1 MLSEDLKYVFD
12 RNMQAKQFRQN
23 RAGQLSYSGG
33 RLSKPEFIS
42 KGMPMNEQTNGQ
54 LRRVLKG
61 FDVLALG
68 FGAMIGWGWIVL
80 AGGWVLDAGSLG
92 SVAAFFFGGIAMLLI
107 GLIYAELASAMPQV
121 GGEHVYSHKALGDI
135 GSFVCTW
142 AIVFGYASVVAFEAV
157 ALPTVIEY
165 LAPNYKVGFLWTIA
179 GGEVYASWVAVGVAG
194 ALSMTLVN
202 CIGVRTAAFLQKL
215 VIVLIFA
222 VGFLFFSGSLFSGS
236 GATMEPLFRDG
247 VNGVLLVLVM
257 VPFMFVGFDVI
268 PQAAEEINL
277 PFRKIGMLIIV
288 SVSMAVVWYML
299 IVLGLSAVLAPEE
312 IASTELGV
320 PEAINAVFGGAW
332 AGNLMILAGVAGI
345 LTSWNAFLVGGSRA
359 VYALAQSRMLP
370 AFLGRLH
377 PRYNTPVNAILLIGG
392 ASALAPLLGRESL
405 VWFVNAGGLGIVI
418 AYSLVALS
426 FLVLRRKFPQME
438 RPWKLPLGELFGGAA
453 LILSLGVML
462 LYLPGSPAALLW
474 PQEWLLFAA
483 WMVGGFML
491 FACARLAYRGGGK
504 HAAKIPAGD

>member
-1 MLSEDLKYVFD
+1 MSE
-12 RNMQAKQFRQN
+12 QA
-23 RAGQLSYSGG
+23 
-33 RLSKPEFIS
+33 
-42 KGMPMNEQTNGQ
+42 NGE

-92 SVAAFFFGGIAMLLI
+92 AVSAFFFGGIAMLLI

-121 GGEHVYSHKALGDI
+121 GGEHVYSHKALGDV

-157 ALPTVIEY
+157 ALPTVVEY

-179 GGEVYASWVAVGVAG
+179 GGEVHASWVAVGVAG

-202 CIGVRTAAFLQKL
+202 CIGVRTAALLQKL
-215 VIVLIFA
+215 VILLIFA
-222 VGFLFFSGSLFSGS
+222 AGFMFFTGSLFTGS
-236 GATMEPLFRDG
+236 GATMEPLFTDG
-247 VNGVLLVLVM
+247 VSGVFLVLIM

-277 PFRKIGMLIIV
+277 PFRRIGWLIV
-288 SVSMAVVWYML
+288 FSVSMAVLWYML
-299 IVLGLSAVLAPEE
+299 IVLGLSRVLTSAE
-312 IASTELGV
+312 IASAELGV
-320 PEAINAVFGGAW
+320 PEAMNAIFGGAW

-359 VYALAQSRMLP
+359 VYALARSGMLP
-370 AFLGRLH
+370 EFLGRLH

-418 AYSLVALS
+418 AYSMVALS
-426 FLVLRRKFPQME
+426 FLVLRRRFPEMH
-438 RPWKLPLGELFGGAA
+438 RPWKLPMGELFGGAT
-453 LILSLGVML
+453 LILSLGIMV
-462 LYLPGSPAALLW
+462 LYFPGSPAALLW
-474 PQEWLLFAA
+474 PQEWLLFAV
-483 WMVGGFML
+483 WMLSGFAL
-491 FACARLAYRGGGK
+491 FGFTRIAY
-504 HAAKIPAGD
+504 

>member
-1 MLSEDLKYVFD
+1 MSE
-12 RNMQAKQFRQN
+12 QA
-23 RAGQLSYSGG
+23 
-33 RLSKPEFIS
+33 
-42 KGMPMNEQTNGQ
+42 NGE

-92 SVAAFFFGGIAMLLI
+92 AVSAFFFGGIAMLLI

-121 GGEHVYSHKALGDI
+121 GGEHVYSHKALGDV

-157 ALPTVIEY
+157 ALPTVVEY

-202 CIGVRTAAFLQKL
+202 CIGVRTAALLQKL
-215 VIVLIFA
+215 VILLIFA
-222 VGFLFFSGSLFSGS
+222 AGFMFFTGSLFTGS
-236 GATMEPLFRDG
+236 GATMEPLFTEG
-247 VNGVLLVLVM
+247 VNGVFLVLIM

-277 PFRKIGMLIIV
+277 PFRRIGWLIIF
-288 SVSMAVVWYML
+288 SVSMAVLWYML
-299 IVLGLSAVLAPEE
+299 IVLGLSRVLTSAE
-312 IASTELGV
+312 IASAELGV
-320 PEAINAVFGGAW
+320 PEAMNAIFGGAW

-359 VYALAQSRMLP
+359 VYALARSGMLP
-370 AFLGRLH
+370 KFLGRLH
-377 PRYNTPVNAILLIGG
+377 PRYNTPVNAVLLIGG

-418 AYSLVALS
+418 AYSMVALS
-426 FLVLRRKFPQME
+426 FLVLRRRFPEMH
-438 RPWKLPLGELFGGAA
+438 RPWKLPMGESFGGAA
-453 LILSLGVML
+453 LILSLGIMV
-462 LYLPGSPAALLW
+462 LYFPGSPTALLW
-474 PQEWLLFAA
+474 PQEWLLFAV
-483 WMVGGFML
+483 WMVSGFAL
-491 FACARLAYRGGGK
+491 FGFTRLAY
-504 HAAKIPAGD
+504 

>member
-1 MLSEDLKYVFD
+1 MSG
-12 RNMQAKQFRQN
+12 QN
-23 RAGQLSYSGG
+23 RG
-33 RLSKPEFIS
+33 E
-42 KGMPMNEQTNGQ
+42 

-92 SVAAFFFGGIAMLLI
+92 AVAAFFFGGIAMVLI

-121 GGEHVYSHKALGDI
+121 GGEHVYSHKALGDV

-157 ALPTVIEY
+157 ALPTVVEY
-165 LAPNYKVGFLWTIA
+165 LAPNYKVGYLWTIT

-194 ALSMTLVN
+194 ALLMTWVN
-202 CIGVRTAAFLQKL
+202 CIGVRTAALLQKL
-215 VIVLIFA
+215 VILLIFA
-222 VGFLFFSGSLFSGS
+222 AGFMFFTGSLFTGS
-236 GATMEPLFRDG
+236 GATMEPLFTDG
-247 VNGVLLVLVM
+247 VNGVFLVLIM

-277 PFRKIGMLIIV
+277 PFRQIGLLIV
-288 SVSMAVVWYML
+288 FSVSMAVLWYML
-299 IVLGLSAVLAPEE
+299 IVLGLSRVLDSAEL
-312 IASTELGV
+312 ANAELGV
-320 PEAINAVFGGAW
+320 PEAMNAIFGGAW

-359 VYALAQSRMLP
+359 VYALARSGMLP
-370 AFLGRLH
+370 KFLGRLH
-377 PRYNTPVNAILLIGG
+377 PRYNTPVNAVLLIGG

-418 AYSLVALS
+418 AYSMVALS
-426 FLVLRRKFPQME
+426 FLVLRRKFPDMH
-438 RPWKLPLGELFGGAA
+438 RPWKLPLGEFFGAAA
-453 LILSLGVML
+453 LILSLGIMV
-462 LYLPGSPAALLW
+462 LYFPGSPAALLW
-474 PQEWLLFAA
+474 PQEWLLFAV
-483 WMVGGFML
+483 WMVSGFAL
-491 FACARLAYRGGGK
+491 FGFTRLAG
-504 HAAKIPAGD
+504 

>member
-1 MLSEDLKYVFD
+1 MSE
-12 RNMQAKQFRQN
+12 QA
-23 RAGQLSYSGG
+23 
-33 RLSKPEFIS
+33 
-42 KGMPMNEQTNGQ
+42 NGE

-92 SVAAFFFGGIAMLLI
+92 AVSAFFFGGIAMLLI

-121 GGEHVYSHKALGDI
+121 GGEHVYSHKALGDV

-157 ALPTVIEY
+157 ALPTVVEY

-179 GGEVYASWVAVGVAG
+179 GGEVYATWVAVGVAG

-202 CIGVRTAAFLQKL
+202 CIGVRTAALLQKL
-215 VIVLIFA
+215 VILLIFA
-222 VGFLFFSGSLFSGS
+222 AGFMFFTGSLFTGS
-236 GATMEPLFRDG
+236 GATMEPLFTEG
-247 VNGVLLVLVM
+247 VNGVFLVLIM

-277 PFRKIGMLIIV
+277 PFRRIGWLIIF
-288 SVSMAVVWYML
+288 SVSMAVLWYML
-299 IVLGLSAVLAPEE
+299 IVLGLSRVLTSAE
-312 IASTELGV
+312 IASAELGV
-320 PEAINAVFGGAW
+320 PEAMNAIFGGAW

-359 VYALAQSRMLP
+359 VYALARSGMLP
-370 AFLGRLH
+370 KFLGRLH
-377 PRYNTPVNAILLIGG
+377 PRYNTPVNAILLIGC

-418 AYSLVALS
+418 AYSMVALS
-426 FLVLRRKFPQME
+426 FLVLRRRFPEMH
-438 RPWKLPLGELFGGAA
+438 RPWKLPMGESFGGAA
-453 LILSLGVML
+453 LILSLGIMV
-462 LYLPGSPAALLW
+462 LYFPGSPAALLW
-474 PQEWLLFAA
+474 PQEWLLFAV
-483 WMVGGFML
+483 WMVSGFAL
-491 FACARLAYRGGGK
+491 FGFTRIAY
-504 HAAKIPAGD
+504 

>member
-1 MLSEDLKYVFD
+1 MSG
-12 RNMQAKQFRQN
+12 QN
-23 RAGQLSYSGG
+23 RG
-33 RLSKPEFIS
+33 E
-42 KGMPMNEQTNGQ
+42 

-92 SVAAFFFGGIAMLLI
+92 AAAAFLFGGIAMVLI

-121 GGEHVYSHKALGDI
+121 GGEHVYSHKALGDV

-157 ALPTVIEY
+157 ALPTVVEY

-194 ALSMTLVN
+194 ALLMTWVN
-202 CIGVRTAAFLQKL
+202 CIGVRTAALLQKL
-215 VIVLIFA
+215 VILLIFA
-222 VGFLFFSGSLFSGS
+222 VGFLFFTGSLFTGS
-236 GATMEPLFRDG
+236 GATMEPLFTDG
-247 VNGVLLVLVM
+247 INGVFLVLIM

-277 PFRKIGMLIIV
+277 PFRQIGLLIV
-288 SVSMAVVWYML
+288 FSVSMAVLWYML
-299 IVLGLSAVLAPEE
+299 IVLGLSRVLDSAE
-312 IASTELGV
+312 IATAELGV
-320 PEAINAVFGGAW
+320 PEAMNAIFGGAW

-359 VYALAQSRMLP
+359 VYALARSGMLP
-370 AFLGRLH
+370 KFLGRLH
-377 PRYNTPVNAILLIGG
+377 PRYNTPVNAVLLIGG

-418 AYSLVALS
+418 AYSMVALS
-426 FLVLRRKFPQME
+426 FLVLRRKFPDMH
-438 RPWKLPLGELFGGAA
+438 RPWKLPLGEFFGAAA
-453 LILSLGVML
+453 LILSLGIMV
-462 LYLPGSPAALLW
+462 LYFPGSPAALLW
-474 PQEWLLFAA
+474 PQEWLLFAV
-483 WMVGGFML
+483 WMVSGFAL
-491 FACARLAYRGGGK
+491 FGFTRLA
-504 HAAKIPAGD
+504 D

>member
-1 MLSEDLKYVFD
+1 MS
-12 RNMQAKQFRQN
+12 
-23 RAGQLSYSGG
+23 GQSRG
-33 RLSKPEFIS
+33 E
-42 KGMPMNEQTNGQ
+42 

-92 SVAAFFFGGIAMLLI
+92 AVAAFFFGGIAMVLI

-121 GGEHVYSHKALGDI
+121 GGEHVYSHKALGDV

-157 ALPTVIEY
+157 ALPMVVEY

-194 ALSMTLVN
+194 ALLMTWVN
-202 CIGVRTAAFLQKL
+202 CIGVRTAALLQKL
-215 VIVLIFA
+215 VILLIFA
-222 VGFLFFSGSLFSGS
+222 VGFLFFTGSLFTGS
-236 GATMEPLFRDG
+236 GATMEPLFTDG
-247 VNGVLLVLVM
+247 INGVFLVLIM

-277 PFRKIGMLIIV
+277 PFRQIGLLIV
-288 SVSMAVVWYML
+288 FSVSMAVLWYML
-299 IVLGLSAVLAPEE
+299 IVLGLSRVLDSAEL
-312 IASTELGV
+312 ANAELGV
-320 PEAINAVFGGAW
+320 PEAMNAIFGGTW

-359 VYALAQSRMLP
+359 VYALARSGMLP
-370 AFLGRLH
+370 KFLGRLH
-377 PRYNTPVNAILLIGG
+377 PKYNTPVNAVLLIGG

-418 AYSLVALS
+418 AYSMVALS
-426 FLVLRRKFPQME
+426 FLVLRRKFPDMH
-438 RPWKLPLGELFGGAA
+438 RPWKLPLGEFFGGAA
-453 LILSLGVML
+453 LILSLGIMV
-462 LYLPGSPAALLW
+462 LYFPGSPAALLW
-474 PQEWLLFAA
+474 PQEWLLFAV
-483 WMVGGFML
+483 WMVSGFAL
-491 FACARLAYRGGGK
+491 FGFTRLAG
-504 HAAKIPAGD
+504 

>member
-1 MLSEDLKYVFD
+1 MS
-12 RNMQAKQFRQN
+12 
-23 RAGQLSYSGG
+23 GQSRG
-33 RLSKPEFIS
+33 E
-42 KGMPMNEQTNGQ
+42 

-92 SVAAFFFGGIAMLLI
+92 AVAAFFFGGIAMVLI
-107 GLIYAELASAMPQV
+107 GLIYAELASAMPRV
-121 GGEHVYSHKALGDI
+121 GGEHVYSHKALGDV

-157 ALPTVIEY
+157 ALPTVVEY

-194 ALSMTLVN
+194 ALLMTWVN
-202 CIGVRTAAFLQKL
+202 CIGVRTAALLQKL
-215 VIVLIFA
+215 VILLIFA
-222 VGFLFFSGSLFSGS
+222 AGFLFFTGSLFTGS
-236 GATMEPLFRDG
+236 GATMEPLFTDG
-247 VNGVLLVLVM
+247 VNGVFLVLIM

-277 PFRKIGMLIIV
+277 PFRQIGLLIV
-288 SVSMAVVWYML
+288 FSVSMAVLWYML
-299 IVLGLSAVLAPEE
+299 IVLGLSRVLDSAEL
-312 IASTELGV
+312 ANAELGV
-320 PEAINAVFGGAW
+320 PEAMNAIFGGTW

-359 VYALAQSRMLP
+359 VYALARSGMLP
-370 AFLGRLH
+370 KFLGRLH
-377 PRYNTPVNAILLIGG
+377 PRYNTPVNAVLLIGG

-418 AYSLVALS
+418 AYSMVALS
-426 FLVLRRKFPQME
+426 FLVLRRRFPEMH
-438 RPWKLPLGELFGGAA
+438 RPWKLPLGEFFGGAA
-453 LILSLGVML
+453 LILSLGIMV
-462 LYLPGSPAALLW
+462 LYFPGSPAALLW
-474 PQEWLLFAA
+474 PQEWLLFAV
-483 WMVGGFML
+483 WMVSGFAL
-491 FACARLAYRGGGK
+491 FGFTRLA
-504 HAAKIPAGD
+504 D

>member
-1 MLSEDLKYVFD
+1 MSG
-12 RNMQAKQFRQN
+12 QN
-23 RAGQLSYSGG
+23 RG
-33 RLSKPEFIS
+33 E
-42 KGMPMNEQTNGQ
+42 

-92 SVAAFFFGGIAMLLI
+92 AVAAFFFGGIAMVLI
-107 GLIYAELASAMPQV
+107 GLIYAELASAMPRV
-121 GGEHVYSHKALGDI
+121 GGEHVYSHKALGDV

-157 ALPTVIEY
+157 ALPTVVEY

-194 ALSMTLVN
+194 ALLMTWVN
-202 CIGVRTAAFLQKL
+202 CIGVRTAALLQKL
-215 VIVLIFA
+215 VILLIFA
-222 VGFLFFSGSLFSGS
+222 AGFLFFTGSLFTGS
-236 GATMEPLFRDG
+236 GATMEPLFTDG
-247 VNGVLLVLVM
+247 VNGVFLVVIM

-277 PFRKIGMLIIV
+277 PFRQIGLLIV
-288 SVSMAVVWYML
+288 FSVSMAVLWYML
-299 IVLGLSAVLAPEE
+299 IVLGLSRVLDSAEL
-312 IASTELGV
+312 ANAELGV
-320 PEAINAVFGGAW
+320 PEAMNAIFGGAW

-359 VYALAQSRMLP
+359 VYALARSGMLP
-370 AFLGRLH
+370 KFLGRLH
-377 PRYNTPVNAILLIGG
+377 PKYNTPVNAVLLIGG

-418 AYSLVALS
+418 AYSMVALS
-426 FLVLRRKFPQME
+426 FLVLRRKFPDMH
-438 RPWKLPLGELFGGAA
+438 RPWKLPLGEFFGGAA
-453 LILSLGVML
+453 LILSLGIMV
-462 LYLPGSPAALLW
+462 LYFPGSPAALLW
-474 PQEWLLFAA
+474 PQEWLLFAV
-483 WMVGGFML
+483 WMVGGFAL
-491 FACARLAYRGGGK
+491 FGFTRLAG
-504 HAAKIPAGD
+504 

>member
-1 MLSEDLKYVFD
+1 MSG
-12 RNMQAKQFRQN
+12 QN
-23 RAGQLSYSGG
+23 RG
-33 RLSKPEFIS
+33 E
-42 KGMPMNEQTNGQ
+42 

-92 SVAAFFFGGIAMLLI
+92 AVAAFLFGGIAMVLI

-121 GGEHVYSHKALGDI
+121 GGEHVYSHKALGDV

-157 ALPTVIEY
+157 ALPTVVEY
-165 LAPNYKVGFLWTIA
+165 LAPNYRVGFLWTIA

-194 ALSMTLVN
+194 ALLMTWVN
-202 CIGVRTAAFLQKL
+202 CIGVRTAALLQKL
-215 VIVLIFA
+215 VILLIFA
-222 VGFLFFSGSLFSGS
+222 VGFLFFTGSLFTGS
-236 GATMEPLFRDG
+236 GATMEPLFTDG
-247 VNGVLLVLVM
+247 INGVFLVLIM

-277 PFRKIGMLIIV
+277 PFRQIGLLIV
-288 SVSMAVVWYML
+288 FSVSMAVLWYML
-299 IVLGLSAVLAPEE
+299 IVLGLSRVLDSAE
-312 IASTELGV
+312 IATAELGV
-320 PEAINAVFGGAW
+320 PEAMNAIFGGVW

-359 VYALAQSRMLP
+359 VYALARSGMLP
-370 AFLGRLH
+370 KFLGRLH
-377 PRYNTPVNAILLIGG
+377 PKYNTPVNAVLLIGG

-418 AYSLVALS
+418 AYSMVALS
-426 FLVLRRKFPQME
+426 FLVLRRKFPDMH
-438 RPWKLPLGELFGGAA
+438 RPWKLPLGEFFGGAA
-453 LILSLGVML
+453 LILSLGIMV
-462 LYLPGSPAALLW
+462 LYFPGSPAALLW
-474 PQEWLLFAA
+474 PQEWLLFAV
-483 WMVGGFML
+483 WMVSGFAL
-491 FACARLAYRGGGK
+491 FGFTRLAG
-504 HAAKIPAGD
+504 

>member
-1 MLSEDLKYVFD
+1 MS
-12 RNMQAKQFRQN
+12 
-23 RAGQLSYSGG
+23 GQSRG
-33 RLSKPEFIS
+33 E
-42 KGMPMNEQTNGQ
+42 

-92 SVAAFFFGGIAMLLI
+92 AAAAFLFGGIAMVLI

-121 GGEHVYSHKALGDI
+121 GGEHVYSHKALGDV

-157 ALPTVIEY
+157 ALPTVVEY

-194 ALSMTLVN
+194 ALLMTWVN
-202 CIGVRTAAFLQKL
+202 CIGVRTAALLQKL
-215 VIVLIFA
+215 VILLIFA
-222 VGFLFFSGSLFSGS
+222 VGFLFFTGSLFTGS
-236 GATMEPLFRDG
+236 GATMEPLFTDG
-247 VNGVLLVLVM
+247 INGVFLVLIM

-277 PFRKIGMLIIV
+277 PFRQIGLLIV
-288 SVSMAVVWYML
+288 FSVSMAVLWYML
-299 IVLGLSAVLAPEE
+299 IVLGLSRVLDSAE
-312 IASTELGV
+312 IATAELGV
-320 PEAINAVFGGAW
+320 PEAMNAIFGGAW

-359 VYALAQSRMLP
+359 VYALARSGMLP
-370 AFLGRLH
+370 KFLGRLH
-377 PRYNTPVNAILLIGG
+377 PKYNTPVNAVLLIGG

-418 AYSLVALS
+418 AYSMVALS
-426 FLVLRRKFPQME
+426 FLVLRRKFPDMH
-438 RPWKLPLGELFGGAA
+438 RPWKLPLGEFFGGAA
-453 LILSLGVML
+453 LILSLGIMV
-462 LYLPGSPAALLW
+462 LYFPGSPAALLW
-474 PQEWLLFAA
+474 PQEWLLFAV
-483 WMVGGFML
+483 WMVSGFAL
-491 FACARLAYRGGGK
+491 FGFTRLA
-504 HAAKIPAGD
+504 D